1 MKDKILFNLEKI
13 FLIKKKHLTH
23 FSCLI
28 CEGRILLLKQ
38 LNARMN
44 KLRHE
49 VLRFFG
55 TELGLHAVNQR
66 VDKF

>member
-1 MKDKILFNLEKI
+1 M
-13 FLIKKKHLTH
+13 
-23 FSCLI
+23 SI